1 MNQVC
6 FDGRNQ
12 NLVKVEV
19 STLDIELDINQKYFL
34 KIDVEGFE
42 FELVSLEAL
51 EFLKHSTIVI
61 ELHPHLFQDGDDKVL
76 NLINMASRYF
86 NINYINPGARNPH
99 TTRELKDFSE
109 NDKWLL
115 CSEGRAFSMNWMIL
129 NPIEHNK
136 IS

>member
-1 MNQVC
+1 LEN
-6 FDGRNQ
+6 
-12 NLVKVEV
+12 
-19 STLDIELDINQKYFL
+19 TLIL
-34 KIDVEGFE
+34 IDVEGFE